1 MPSADRVMF
10 AQSPA
15 LPDAARHVRFKM
27 RSLIARRVFGRR
39 KDPLALL
46 ARQHVDAVVG
56 AFRDREKRKL
66 EGWAPYRLLRSL
78 MT

>member
-10 AQSPA
+10 AQRPASPDSA
-15 LPDAARHVRFKM
+15 QHVRFKL
-27 RSLIARRVFGRR
+27 RSLTPKKVFGHR

-46 ARQHVDAVVG
+46 ARQHFDAVVS
-56 AFRDREKRKL
+56 AFRDQEKRKL

>member
-10 AQSPA
+10 AQTPA
-15 LPDAARHVRFKM
+15 LPHAARHVRFKM
-27 RSLIARRVFGRR
+27 RSLASKRVFGRR

-46 ARQHVDAVVG
+46 ARQHFDAVVS
-56 AFRDREKRKL
+56 AFRDQEKRKL